1 MLTQIIRLFHYCETN
16 VDLKRETITKMDK
29 YLFYFKKIA
38 VYNLSQCESIERTR
52 ISDDNGIRNNLNF
65 HLLLDTKSKI
75 LTLRIDN
82 KEQQLQ
88 LTDELIQ
95 DSHQFYA
102 PLEQSIKESP
112 FQIQEKNLRNLDQS
126 KEINTKSFWTM
137 ITLMIISGVLYKLYL
152 NEVVH
157 ENVLFIFFF
166 ILLFLYQTIS
176 FIMTFKAIPNVRK
189 TNLDTEGSYYIVNR
203 LKTKK
208 KLLEFKNSLLILT
221 LVTFLLF
228 NILIY
233 SGIHYL
239 DRNTAIMLSGILI
252 IGLFPFFMLFYYF
265 IDKLDDSGKKLG
277 DEGEIEE
284 LTAKI
289 GILATI
295 NVVIAIFII
304 GLFVFPL
311 IPLSAY

>member
-1 MLTQIIRLFHYCETN
+1 MVTQIISLFHYSEIN
-16 VDLKRETITKMDK
+16 VDLKRGTITKMNK
-29 YLFYFKKIA
+29 FLFYFRKIA
-38 VYNLSQCESIERTR
+38 IYNLSQCVSIERTR

-88 LTDELIQ
+88 LTDELIL

-102 PLEQSIKESP
+102 PLEESVKESP

-126 KEINTKSFWTM
+126 KEINTKAFGTV
-137 ITLMIISGVLYKLYL
+137 IILMIISGVLYKLYL
-152 NEVVH
+152 NELVH
-157 ENVLFIFFF
+157 ENVLFMFFF
-166 ILLFLYQTIS
+166 ILLFLYQTINLV
-176 FIMTFKAIPNVRK
+176 MTLKAIPTVKK
-189 TNLDTEGSYYIVNR
+189 TKLDTEGSYYIEHR

-228 NILIY
+228 NFLIY
-233 SGIHYL
+233 TGIHFL
-239 DRNTAIMLSGILI
+239 DYNTAIMLPGILI

-265 IDKLDDSGKKLG
+265 IDKLDDSERKQGIEG
-277 DEGEIEE
+277 DIEE
-284 LTAKI
+284 LNEKI
-289 GILATI
+289 GILATM
-295 NVVIAIFII
+295 NAVIAIFII

-311 IPLSAY
+311 IPVSG